1 MLNIILPRN
10 VERRRHTQKTQ
21 ENTADH
27 EYHKF
32 MPALKNKFYEF
43 LNIIDELLHNNRV
56 YAASSDITR
65 PESRV
70 LGCRRPGGFPSK
82 QIGRPMIIHGRGTTR
97 PSAKKKNRKNILF
110 NKRESVKF
118 ILSCCLPMSCSHF
131 FPPSA
136 S

>member
-10 VERRRHTQKTQ
+10 VGRRRHTQKT

-43 LNIIDELLHNNRV
+43 LNIIDELLHNNSG
-56 YAASSDITR
+56 YAASSDIIR

-70 LGCRRPGGFPSK
+70 LGCRKPGRFP
-82 QIGRPMIIHGRGTTR
+82 IGGSP
-97 PSAKKKNRKNILF
+97 
-110 NKRESVKF
+110 
-118 ILSCCLPMSCSHF
+118 C
-131 FPPSA
+131 
-136 S
+136 